1 MYFIALQKQAV
12 FLYSNV
18 MWIFLVFVYGIIKGL
33 REICKKKS
41 LEKNSVTEVLLVYTF
56 LSLLICTPQIPNA
69 VGLTVNQ
76 YLWIALKSFVIF
88 IAWIAGFKAIK
99 KLPISLCGVLD
110 LSRVLFAS
118 LLGVVVLGEKI
129 TFFKGIG
136 LLFVSVGL
144 LFLKFNPFLKRD
156 RMSSSES
163 NSIAINEEQKKSSN
177 TFFICLAFL
186 SCILNAVSGLLD
198 KILMKEMNSSQLQ
211 FWYTFFLV
219 VYYSIYALVRR
230 VKINKGIWKNIWL
243 WFLAVGIIVMDK
255 ALFIANG
262 YPESQV
268 TIMTMIKQ
276 SSVIIAILSGKF
288 IFREKNILQKMICA
302 AIIIIGIL
310 IGIMG

>member
-88 IAWIAGFKAIK
+88 IAWMAGFKAIK

-156 RMSSSES
+156 RVSSSES
-163 NSIAINEEQKKSSN
+163 NSIAITEEQKKSSN

-230 VKINKGIWKNIWL
+230 VKINKGIWKNIWV

-262 YPESQV
+262 YTESQV

>member
-41 LEKNSVTEVLLVYTF
+41 LEKNSVTEVLLFYTF

-144 LFLKFNPFLKRD
+144 LFLKFNPFLKKD

-163 NSIAINEEQKKSSN
+163 NSIAITEEQKKSSN

-230 VKINKGIWKNIWL
+230 VKINKGIWKNIWV

-262 YPESQV
+262 YTESQV